1 MSFYVIVLL
10 CVAISSFVIGEVVG
24 VAVHKHKENTTP
36 KEDSNELSI
45 ENSTDL
51 VDAYTA
57 YEIASNSTNN
67 LKQSIIAD
75 LVLSINKTILEGEF
89 KWTAFNHQ
97 SIANNIKEYF
107 TKEEILD
114 IFEPK
119 GYHVSFLASPH
130 CELLMISWKAD
141 ETEEG

>member
-1 MSFYVIVLL
+1 MSFYVIVFL

-24 VAVHKHKENTTP
+24 VAVYKHKENTTP
-36 KEDSNELSI
+36 KEDFNELSI

-75 LVLSINKTILEGEF
+75 LVLSINKTIQEGEF
-89 KWTAFNHQ
+89 KWIALNHL
-97 SIANNIKEYF
+97 SISNNIKEYF

-114 IFEPK
+114 IFEPR

-130 CELLMISWKAD
+130 CELLLISWKD
-141 ETEEG
+141 NETEEG

>member
-1 MSFYVIVLL
+1 MSFYVIIFL

-24 VAVHKHKENTTP
+24 VAVHEHKESTTP
-36 KEDSNELSI
+36 KEDSDELNI

-57 YEIASNSTNN
+57 YEIASNATNN
-67 LKQSIIAD
+67 FKQSIITD
-75 LVLSINKTILEGEF
+75 LVLSINKTIQEGEF
-89 KWTAFNHQ
+89 KWIALNHQ
-97 SIANNIKEYF
+97 SIFNNIKEYF

-114 IFEPK
+114 IFEPR

-130 CELLMISWKAD
+130 CELLMISWTD
-141 ETEEG
+141 NETEEG